1 MVLKIVTFAKAQIA
15 SLIASII
22 DYWCTIIAVELV
34 GIWYV
39 WASAIGT
46 VVGGIT
52 NFSLG
57 RNWVFKRREKARNAQ
72 MVRYII
78 VWTGYLILTTSG
90 VFLPN
95 TLYAFELCCF
105 KNNSFIG
112 SGCIVQ
118 LSFTEKICFQIE

>member
-46 VVGGIT
+46 VIGGIT

-57 RNWVFKRREKARNAQ
+57 RSWVFKRREKARHAQ
-72 MVRYII
+72 MIRYII
-78 VWTGYLILTTSG
+78 VWIGYLILTTSG
-90 VFLPN
+90 VFLLTRYTHLNYVISKATVSLVMAVSYNYP
-95 TLYAFELCCF
+95 LQKKFVF
-105 KNNSFIG
+105 R
-112 SGCIVQ
+112 
-118 LSFTEKICFQIE
+118 

>member
-1 MVLKIVTFAKAQIA
+1 MKIVTFAKAQIA

-22 DYWCTIIAVELV
+22 DYWCTIIAVELL

-46 VVGGIT
+46 VIGGIT

-57 RNWVFKRREKARNAQ
+57 RNWVFKRREKGRQAQ
-72 MVRYII
+72 MIRYVI

-90 VFLPN
+90 VFLL
-95 TLYAFELCCF
+95 TH
-105 KNNSFIG
+105 
-112 SGCIVQ
+112 
-118 LSFTEKICFQIE
+118 FTHLNYVISKATVSLIMAVSYNYPLQKKFVFR

>member
-1 MVLKIVTFAKAQIA
+1 LKIITFAKAQIA

-22 DYWCTIIAVELV
+22 DYWCTVISVEII

-46 VVGGIT
+46 VIGGIT

-57 RNWVFKRREKARNAQ
+57 RNWVFRSRDKRRQSQ
-72 MVRYII
+72 MIKYII

-90 VFLPN
+90 VFLLTHYTRLNYVISKVMVSLVMAISYNYP
-95 TLYAFELCCF
+95 LQKKFVF
-105 KNNSFIG
+105 R
-112 SGCIVQ
+112 
-118 LSFTEKICFQIE
+118 

>member
-34 GIWYV
+34 GVWYV

-72 MVRYII
+72 MIRYII

-90 VFLPN
+90 VFLLTHYTHLNYVISKATVSLVMAVSYNYP
-95 TLYAFELCCF
+95 LQKKFVF
-105 KNNSFIG
+105 R
-112 SGCIVQ
+112 
-118 LSFTEKICFQIE
+118 

>member
-1 MVLKIVTFAKAQIA
+1 MKIITFAKAQIA

-22 DYWCTIIAVELV
+22 DYWCTVISVEII

-46 VVGGIT
+46 VIGGIT

-57 RNWVFKRREKARNAQ
+57 RNWVFRSRDKRRQSQ
-72 MVRYII
+72 MIKYII

-90 VFLPN
+90 VFLLTHYTRLNYVISKVMVSLVMAISYNYP
-95 TLYAFELCCF
+95 LQKKFVF
-105 KNNSFIG
+105 R
-112 SGCIVQ
+112 
-118 LSFTEKICFQIE
+118 

>member
-22 DYWCTIIAVELV
+22 DYWCTVMLVELV
-34 GIWYV
+34 GFWYV

-46 VVGGIT
+46 VIGGIT

-57 RNWVFKRREKARNAQ
+57 RHWVFRRREKARHKQ
-72 MVRYII
+72 MIKYLI

-90 VFLPN
+90 IFLLTHYTHLNYVISKATVSLLMAVSYNYPLQKKFVFR
-95 TLYAFELCCF
+95 
-105 KNNSFIG
+105 
-112 SGCIVQ
+112 
-118 LSFTEKICFQIE
+118 

>member
-1 MVLKIVTFAKAQIA
+1 MKIITFAKAQIA

-22 DYWCTIIAVELV
+22 DYWCTVISVEII

-46 VVGGIT
+46 VIGGIT

-57 RNWVFKRREKARNAQ
+57 RNWVFRSRDKRRQSQLIK
-72 MVRYII
+72 YLI

-90 VFLPN
+90 VFLLTHYTRLNYVISKAMVSLVMAISYNYP
-95 TLYAFELCCF
+95 LQKKFVF
-105 KNNSFIG
+105 R
-112 SGCIVQ
+112 
-118 LSFTEKICFQIE
+118 

>member
-1 MVLKIVTFAKAQIA
+1 MKIITFAKAQIA

-22 DYWCTIIAVELV
+22 DYWCTVISVEII

-46 VVGGIT
+46 VIGGIT

-57 RNWVFKRREKARNAQ
+57 RNWVFRSRDKRRQSQLIK
-72 MVRYII
+72 YLI

-90 VFLPN
+90 VFLLTHYTRLNYVISKVMVSLVMAISYNYP
-95 TLYAFELCCF
+95 LQKKFVF
-105 KNNSFIG
+105 R
-112 SGCIVQ
+112 
-118 LSFTEKICFQIE
+118 

>member
-1 MVLKIVTFAKAQIA
+1 MVLKIVTFAKAQVA

-46 VVGGIT
+46 VIGGIT

-57 RNWVFKRREKARNAQ
+57 RNWVFKRRERGRQAQ
-72 MVRYII
+72 MFRYLL
-78 VWTGYLILTTSG
+78 VWVGYLLLTTSG
-90 VFLPN
+90 VFLLTHYTHLNYVISKAAVSLVMAVSYNYP
-95 TLYAFELCCF
+95 LQKKFVF
-105 KNNSFIG
+105 R
-112 SGCIVQ
+112 
-118 LSFTEKICFQIE
+118 

>member
-1 MVLKIVTFAKAQIA
+1 MKIITFAKAQIA

-22 DYWCTIIAVELV
+22 DYWCTVISVEII

-46 VVGGIT
+46 VIGGIT

-57 RNWVFKRREKARNAQ
+57 RNWVFRSRDKRRQSQLIK
-72 MVRYII
+72 YLI

-90 VFLPN
+90 VFLLTHYTRLNYVISKAMVSLVMTISYNYP
-95 TLYAFELCCF
+95 LQKKFVF
-105 KNNSFIG
+105 R
-112 SGCIVQ
+112 
-118 LSFTEKICFQIE
+118 